1 MEIKLKKELAAEKLR
16 QAIRS
21 GKFPVGSKLPRGTE
35 LAGKLGVSH
44 ITLRAAFKE
53 LAAEGYISSIHGR
66 GTFVIGN
73 GVPAASAKVLVLRDF
88 SFGLRNAANYILPGF
103 ERRCCE
109 LGILT
114 ETVSAAFLR
123 SGSRRNLPRVLTQN
137 GFTAILMAGGGFTEN
152 DPLAGLLRSAG
163 LPVLA
168 AHGTPLDRERT
179 GFSVMRTD
187 YRTAWDDG
195 VKFLLSAGK
204 KRIAMLIN
212 SDYKIRYYSDE
223 EILRRFAE
231 LGAASDP
238 GLLAGASA
246 DRECFEAAMTR
257 LLAARPEA
265 VFCGSDF
272 FAMLACEFL
281 AGRKIKVPDDVAVLG
296 FGGYP
301 GGGLCSPGLSTVDFR
316 YDAIGVRA
324 AELLLDPRALADPGF
339 DIFTPHRIL
348 IRSSAIKTK

>member
-16 QAIRS
+16 QAIRN
-21 GKFPVGSKLPRGTE
+21 GTFPVGSKLPRGTE

-53 LAAEGYISSIHGR
+53 LASEGYISSIHGR

-137 GFTAILMAGGGFTEN
+137 GFTAILLAGGGFTEN

-231 LGAASDP
+231 LGAVSDP
-238 GLLAGASA
+238 GLLAGTSA
-246 DRECFEAAMTR
+246 GRECFEAAMTR

>member
-16 QAIRS
+16 QAIRN
-21 GKFPVGSKLPRGTE
+21 GTFPVGSKLPRGTE

-53 LAAEGYISSIHGR
+53 LASEGYISSIHGR
-66 GTFVIGN
+66 GTFVVGN
-73 GVPAASAKVLVLRDF
+73 GVPAASAKVLVLRDL
-88 SFGLRNAANYILPGF
+88 SSGLRNTSNYILPGF

-114 ETVSAAFLR
+114 EIVSEAFT
-123 SGSRRNLPRVLTQN
+123 G
-137 GFTAILMAGGGFTEN
+137 N
-152 DPLAGLLRSAG
+152 DPLAGLLRTAG

-246 DRECFEAAMTR
+246 GRECFEAAMTR
-257 LLAARPEA
+257 LLKARPEA

-272 FAMLACEFL
+272 FAMLACELL
-281 AGRKIKVPDDVAVLG
+281 AERKIKVPDDVAVLG

-324 AELLLDPRALADPGF
+324 AELLLDPEALSDPGF

>member
-16 QAIRS
+16 QAIRN

-53 LAAEGYISSIHGR
+53 LAAEGYITSIHGR

-123 SGSRRNLPRVLTQN
+123 SGSRRDLHRVLSQN
-137 GFTAILMAGGGFTEN
+137 GFTAILLAGGGFTEN
-152 DPLAGLLRSAG
+152 DPLAELLRSAG

-195 VKFLLSAGK
+195 VKFLLAAGK

-212 SDYKIRYYSDE
+212 FDYKIRYYSDE

-231 LGAASDP
+231 LGAVSDP
-238 GLLAGASA
+238 GLLAAA
-246 DRECFEAAMTR
+246 DGKSFERAMTR

-272 FAMLACEFL
+272 FAMLACKFL
-281 AGRKIKVPDDVAVLG
+281 AESKIKVPDDVAVLG

-301 GGGLCSPGLSTVDFR
+301 GGGLCSPGLSTVDFQ

-324 AELLLDPRALADPGF
+324 AELLLDPRTLADPGF